1 MSLNPTHVVS
11 ADTHLT
17 LPFHPADFLLHQQL
31 QEPLGAKGLG
41 ASLPAGQDPDRVPLT
56 GRHVVTGGLG

>member
-1 MSLNPTHVVS
+1 MLFSY
-11 ADTHLT
+11 LT

-31 QEPLGAKGLG
+31 QEPLRAEGLR

-56 GRHVVTGGLG
+56 GRHVATGGLG